1 VAIVFLPLA
10 IWFGW
15 RVWQE
20 FVLEAPAT
28 EGDDPFD

>member
-10 IWFGW
+10 LWFGW

-20 FVLEAPAT
+20 FVLEAPPEDRPSGST
-28 EGDDPFD
+28 